1 MSIRQFPTLRRRL
14 LALLL
19 LTAAFC
25 AQAQAQTL
33 GLAQVLEA
41 ARQNLDVS
49 IAQQNLAAAQADVV
63 SADRAPFPIFT
74 AKTSQMYLDKGVS
87 GNQGIGG
94 GAFGQ
99 KNIDKSGGID
109 WTWER
114 GNKRN
119 LRTQSA
125 KQQALAASADLQEML
140 VMQQVAA
147 AAAYFDL
154 LAARERNQEM
164 KVLSQSA
171 LLLSK
176 SAGLRLRAGDLSA
189 QDTARLE
196 IEAQRAQADARSA
209 QLDQQRA
216 VLLLQQITKLSINL
230 NTWNV
235 AADWPSIQVQVPT
248 QGVLQ
253 AWVDQRA
260 DVVAARERVTAA
272 SAALELAQAQK
283 KADVTLG
290 SSLDHDPRV
299 SNRMLELRLSLPL
312 IWGYG
317 YEGEIGRAQAQLAQ
331 AQTLFEKTKL
341 EASSDLQRL
350 LEEFSAALERETLY
364 EQDILPR
371 ARKVAEQAERAF
383 TLGASSLTDLLDA
396 RRTLRATLIEAAFT
410 RADYAKA
417 HEAWR
422 LRTTVLSDP
431 R

>member
-171 LLLSK
+171 LQLSK
-176 SAGLRLRAGDLSA
+176 SAGLRLKAGDLSA

-230 NTWNV
+230 NTWKV

-299 SNRMLELRLSLPL
+299 SNRILELRLSLPL

-422 LRTTVLSDP
+422 LRTTVLSDA